1 MENPNKIYFLD
12 ESEIPNGELSVDHV
26 IPWSYMFEDDL
37 WNLVYVK
44 KGPNSSKGNIIPD
57 ESLIMKLEKR
67 NKKLLKI
74 LRDNDKKGKDVDEL
88 QLSIEKDYLRRF
100 WIGFKG

>member
-1 MENPNKIYFLD
+1 
-12 ESEIPNGELSVDHV
+12 
-26 IPWSYMFEDDL
+26 
-37 WNLVYVK
+37 
-44 KGPNSSKGNIIPD
+44 
-57 ESLIMKLEKR
+57 MKLEKR

>member
-1 MENPNKIYFLD
+1 
-12 ESEIPNGELSVDHV
+12 
-26 IPWSYMFEDDL
+26 MFEDDL

-57 ESLIMKLEKR
+57 ESLIIKLEKEQ
-67 NKKLLKI
+67 KLLKI

-88 QLSIEKDYLRRF
+88 TVNEKDYLRRF